1 MVDCSI
7 IIVNWNVKDLL
18 HKCLSS
24 IYSAVP
30 HSYRFE
36 VLVVDSASAD
46 GSAAMV
52 EQQFPQVHLFSLR
65 ENVGFTR
72 GNNIALEA
80 AQGRYL
86 FLLNPDTE
94 IVGNALGVLLDF
106 METHAEAG
114 IIGPHTLNT
123 DGTTQSTRRR
133 FPTLGT
139 AFFESTWL
147 QAYAPQRIF
156 DRYYARDIADA
167 AIAEVDWVQGS
178 ALLARRAV
186 YEQIGP
192 LDEGFIMYSEEL
204 DWCKRSKTAGWK
216 VFYVGTAQIIHHGGK
231 SSEQVSAY
239 SHIQYQRSKLRY
251 FRKYW
256 GVLVAQVLRLFLLLN
271 YVWQIGI
278 EGAKGL
284 AGHKRSLRR
293 DRIHI
298 YWQILRTGLKVS

>member
-7 IIVNWNVKDLL
+7 IIVNWNVKPLL
-18 HKCLSS
+18 QKCLTS
-24 IYSAVP
+24 IYSALPNTYTV
-30 HSYRFE
+30 E
-36 VLVVDSASAD
+36 VLVVDSASSD
-46 GSAAMV
+46 GSIDLV
-52 EQQFPQVHLFSLR
+52 RQQFPQVKLFPLR

-72 GNNIALEA
+72 GNNIALQA

-94 IVGNALGVLLDF
+94 IIGDALQVLLDF
-106 METHAEAG
+106 MESHADVG

-156 DRYYARDIADA
+156 DRYYARDIADS

-204 DWCKRSKTAGWK
+204 DWCKRAKTAGWRIH
-216 VFYVGTAQIIHHGGK
+216 YVGIAQIIHHGGK
-231 SSEQVSAY
+231 SSEQVSTY
-239 SHIQYQRSKLRY
+239 SHIHYQQSKLRY

-256 GVLVAQVLRLFLLLN
+256 GRFTAQILRYFLMLN
-271 YVWQIGI
+271 YLWQIGI
-278 EGAKGL
+278 EGTKGL
-284 AGHKRSLRR
+284 IGHKRSRR
-293 DRIHI
+293 WDRIRS
-298 YWQILRTGLKVS
+298 YWQILRTGLKVT